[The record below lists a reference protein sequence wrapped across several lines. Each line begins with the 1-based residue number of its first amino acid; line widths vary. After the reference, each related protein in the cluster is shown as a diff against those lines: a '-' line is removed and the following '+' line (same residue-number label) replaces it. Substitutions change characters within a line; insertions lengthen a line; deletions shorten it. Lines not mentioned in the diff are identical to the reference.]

1 MDNLR
6 NKMKIIWKED
16 TLRTA
21 TTFHPCLG
29 DNPNRYNVMLR
40 KYRIFLILLINY
52 NNRMTNSTDFLKHV
66 SVLKS
71 NQEEVFLFR
80 IKNKFLFDN
89 TRKK

>member
-21 TTFHPCLG
+21 IIFHPCLG
-29 DNPNRYNVMLR
+29 DNQNRYNAMPR

-52 NNRMTNSTDFLKHV
+52 NNRMINSTDFLKHANA
-66 SVLKS
+66 LKS